1 MGEGLREVVLR
12 LGRSGV
18 GGARQVPAED
28 WDRTFAVLLRSVFL
42 GIKHSILPMRKV
54 GGSIIST
61 AAIAGIL
68 GQAGPLVYSVAMALY
83 LAGDN
88 AAWVTGA
95 AMVVEGG
102 SVARGSRLGRQSVF
116 DVPAKWSGPSFEKD

>member
-1 MGEGLREVVLR
+1 
-12 LGRSGV
+12 
-18 GGARQVPAED
+18 
-28 WDRTFAVLLRSVFL
+28 
-42 GIKHSILPMRKV
+42 MRKV